1 MHNLEQLHEQSLK
14 LERWLRMR
22 VHPIAVKL
30 LAEGDELPENAFVP
44 SRDRGKRLNMC
55 QAFSMAQREGMT
67 VAMYRDDNWCFEPL
81 VGLGIVPRTE
91 KFLSGFH
98 RYPDSV
104 RDKEAAAT
112 WCQNMPYLE
121 YGKYTG
127 YMMAPLHTCEF
138 WPDVVVMHINP
149 MMTSQLMIVKNWLDG
164 KDIMC
169 RMSGH
174 AGCVYAIV
182 PAMLNGGCN
191 VAIPCRGDR
200 QVAMAQDDELFFS
213 FVPEMLPDL
222 LSGIDMLEQ
231 HNWGLP
237 MKLFLKEELEMRPN
251 YMIMAKDLGMK
262 ID

>member
-1 MHNLEQLHEQSLK
+1 MHNLKQLHEQSLK

-22 VHPIAVKL
+22 VHPIGVKL
-30 LAEGDELPENAFVP
+30 LQKNDELPENVFVP
-44 SRDRGKRLNMC
+44 SRDKGKRLNLC
-55 QAFSMAQREGMT
+55 QAFSMAQREGLT

-104 RDKEAAAT
+104 RDKQAAAT

-121 YGKYTG
+121 YGKYIG
-127 YMMAPLHTCEF
+127 YLVAPLDTCTF
-138 WPDVVVMHINP
+138 WPDVVVMHVNP
-149 MMTSQLMIVKNWLDG
+149 MMASQLMIVKNWLDG
-164 KDIMC
+164 KDVMC
-169 RMSGH
+169 QMSGH

-182 PAMLNGGCN
+182 PTILNDSCN

-213 FVPEMLPDL
+213 FVPSMLPDIID
-222 LSGIDMLEQ
+222 GIDMLEQ

-251 YMIMAKDLGMK
+251 YMIMAKDLGMQ